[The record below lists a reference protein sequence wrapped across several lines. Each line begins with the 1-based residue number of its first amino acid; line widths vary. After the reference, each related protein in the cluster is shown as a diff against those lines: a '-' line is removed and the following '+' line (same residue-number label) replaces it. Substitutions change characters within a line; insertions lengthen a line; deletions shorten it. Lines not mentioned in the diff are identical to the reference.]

1 MTNLNELIVSS
12 NYYKAKHEYLEMKIA
27 KLKKLQLACG
37 SPIETECKQYVADVI
52 TKEPEPEEPEVE
64 SDTAESDT
72 AESDTESDAFVSLF
86 FKDKIVKDDKGKI
99 KRSDFFDFYKKY
111 CKLHKLDPKPK
122 TEFFEKIEQLIGQ
135 PIKTNGLFYYKNY
148 SFRKSDPTLTFNE
161 TVDTLIF

>member
-12 NYYKAKHEYLEMKIA
+12 NYYKAKHEYLEMKIS

-52 TKEPEPEEPEVE
+52 TKEPIQEVEPDTEPE
-64 SDTAESDT
+64 SDT
-72 AESDTESDAFVSLF
+72 ESDTESDAFVSLF

>member
-27 KLKKLQLACG
+27 KIKKLQLACG

-52 TKEPEPEEPEVE
+52 TKEPIQEVE
-64 SDTAESDT
+64 PDTEP
-72 AESDTESDAFVSLF
+72 ESDTESGTESDTYVSLF
-86 FKDKIVKDDKGKI
+86 FKDKIVKDSTGKI

-111 CKLHKLDPKPK
+111 CLMHKLDPKPK
-122 TEFFEKIEQLIGQ
+122 TEFFVLIEKLIGQ
-135 PIKTNGLFYYKNY
+135 PIKTNGLYYYKNY
-148 SFRKSDPTLTFNE
+148 SFRKSDPILTFNE